1 MANYESTVRTNYFH
15 VKDAEKFRAVMR
27 RVYGYEDTVELWE
40 EKDKAGRIVFGFGAY
55 GGISGILP
63 VLDDENE
70 NGEYYDP
77 DSCSY
82 DDFLE
87 ALQQCVT
94 DDDAVI
100 ILEPG
105 NEKMRYVVGAATIIT
120 AKEIRYLDITGLAVE
135 EASKMLGNPGWETVC
150 DY

>member
-27 RVYGYEDTVELWE
+27 RVYGYEDAVELWE
-40 EKDKAGRIVFGFGAY
+40 EKDKGGGPVFGFGVY

-63 VLDDENE
+63 DLESGNDGGDN
-70 NGEYYDP
+70 YDP
-77 DSCSY
+77 DGCSY

-87 ALQQCVT
+87 ALQQCVA

-100 ILEPG
+100 ILESG

-120 AKEIRYLDITGLAVE
+120 AKEIRYLDITDLAVE